1 MKQLDLGCGNI
12 PRPFS
17 DDYEIFG
24 VDIATVENPNVKT
37 ADLAFEKIPF
47 ASDEFDLVTAYD
59 FMEHVPSFIYVSN
72 YNQGTL
78 MPTVTPR
85 KVNSM
90 VNLFNEIY
98 RVMKPNA
105 EFYFVS
111 PVYPSIEAFRDP
123 THVFFWTSQTMHYFS
138 GDYYGMHE
146 HYGHTSKFEL
156 LQNQVVGSRLEV
168 RVRAIKPCEPP
179 YDVGSVT

>member
-12 PRPFS
+12 PRPVS
-17 DDYEIFG
+17 EDYEIYG
-24 VDIATVENPNVKT
+24 VDIAQVENPNVVT
-37 ADLAFEKIPF
+37 ADLAVERIPF
-47 ASDEFDLVTAYD
+47 PSDTFDLVTAYD
-59 FMEHVPSFIYVSN
+59 FMEHIPSFVYTSELV
-72 YNQGTL
+72 GT
-78 MPTVTPR
+78 TVTIAKPK

-98 RVMKPNA
+98 RVLKA
-105 EFYFVS
+105 DGEFYFVS
-111 PVYPSIEAFRDP
+111 PIYPSIEAFRDP

-156 LQNQVVGSRLEV
+156 LENRVDGARLHV
-168 RVRAIKPCEPP
+168 RVRATKPCEPP
-179 YDVGSVT
+179 FLVGAVT